1 MNTIHQGPALL
12 PAGRTFFGHPLGLGP
27 LSFAGSFER
36 FAYYGMQSLLVLY
49 MTHWLLQPDHVGQV
63 WGLAALERLLGNGDM
78 HQSPQKLASYIFGFY
93 AGLAYLTPI
102 IGGAIA
108 DRWVGKTR
116 AVVAGAVMMT
126 IGHILMAFDRTFLLA
141 LLFLLLGLG
150 AFRSNHAGQIGALY
164 RAGDERRSDG
174 FQLYMFGVQIA
185 GILAPLVCG
194 SLGQDVAWR
203 WGFTAAGVGMTIGLI
218 IYVAGLGT
226 IPVNSP
232 ARAGN
237 QPVQLT
243 KHDVRNIAILILLL
257 PVLTIT
263 QIGNQQTF
271 NAYLIWGEANYDL
284 MLFGHML
291 PITWLLSFGA
301 VISTV
306 VMGLSVAFWRAWG
319 RRRPEP
325 SELAKLTIGAAFS
338 ALAPLALAIAT
349 KNAGAPHQVA
359 LGWALAFHI
368 LNNIGFAHSLP
379 VALALYS
386 RMAPRG
392 TCGTM
397 IALCYLHLFAANL
410 LVGWLGAMY
419 EPSSAVSFWL
429 LHSGLIAGAAIVLLG
444 VWLVLGGQFAAGPQ
458 KLTDRATT
466 IRDSLE
472 AIAE

>member
-1 MNTIHQGPALL
+1 
-12 PAGRTFFGHPLGLGP
+12 
-27 LSFAGSFER
+27 
-36 FAYYGMQSLLVLY
+36 
-49 MTHWLLQPDHVGQV
+49 
-63 WGLAALERLLGNGDM
+63 
-78 HQSPQKLASYIFGFY
+78 
-93 AGLAYLTPI
+93 
-102 IGGAIA
+102 
-108 DRWVGKTR
+108 
-116 AVVAGAVMMT
+116 
-126 IGHILMAFDRTFLLA
+126 
-141 LLFLLLGLG
+141 
-150 AFRSNHAGQIGALY
+150 
-164 RAGDERRSDG
+164 
-174 FQLYMFGVQIA
+174 
-185 GILAPLVCG
+185 
-194 SLGQDVAWR
+194 
-203 WGFTAAGVGMTIGLI
+203 
-218 IYVAGLGT
+218 
-226 IPVNSP
+226 
-232 ARAGN
+232 
-237 QPVQLT
+237 
-243 KHDVRNIAILILLL
+243 
-257 PVLTIT
+257 
-263 QIGNQQTF
+263 
-271 NAYLIWGEANYDL
+271 

-368 LNNIGFAHSLP
+368 INNIGFAHSLP